1 MSKSDVFIGSLDQGT
16 TSTRFIIY
24 DHNAKV
30 VGSHQVEFTQFYPQ
44 AGWVEHDP
52 MEILES
58 VRTCMTKA
66 IEKAT
71 ADGHDVEKG
80 LKAIGI
86 TNQRETTVIWSKSTG
101 APLHN
106 AIVWMDVR
114 TTSICRKLEKELE
127 GGRTHFVETCGLP
140 ISTYFS
146 ALKVLWLFENV
157 EKVKKAVETGD
168 ALFGTID
175 SWLIWNLTGGVDGGL
190 HVTDVSNASRT
201 MLMNLKTLDWD
212 KKALG
217 ELGIPSGIL
226 PKIVS
231 NSEIIG
237 KVTKGWPIVGIPIA
251 GCLGDQHAAMVG
263 QACGKGE
270 AKSTYGTG
278 AFILLNTGDQM
289 INSTNGLLSTVAFKL
304 GPNAPTNYALEGS
317 IAIAGAAVQWL
328 RDGLGLIGSASETE
342 KLASEVD
349 STGGVYFVPAFNGL
363 FAPWWRDDARGVC
376 IGITRFTNKAHI
388 ARAVLESMCF
398 QVKDVL
404 DSMHKDAS
412 EVESKGKFLLR
423 VDGGATVNN
432 LLMQIQADILGNPV
446 IRPADIETTALGAA
460 YAAGL
465 AVGVWKEEEIF
476 SSARS
481 RLQIYKQNVD
491 AILSTYF
498 SILKKLDGNR
508 SKEVVFKEIESLLTQ
523 VQKEK
528 SNQEALG
535 LCSRVYGGGCAGMPL
550 QLAGTRKILEF
561 MDWGDYGAMGTF
573 ISIGAIGAKEVA
585 EEDDLFILVATQNA
599 VGNCI
604 IGALQATTDA
614 AGKRP
619 VILINP
625 KLKVEPWTSGGTEHM
640 EDIRAR
646 TDTIYLKVA

>member
-1 MSKSDVFIGSLDQGT
+1 MSNSNSDVVFIGSLDQGT

-24 DHNAKV
+24 DQHAKV
-30 VGSHQVEFTQFYPQ
+30 VGSHQVEFTQIYPE

-58 VRTCMTKA
+58 AKNCMTKA

-114 TTSICRKLEKELE
+114 TSSICRRLEKELE

-146 ALKVLWLFENV
+146 ALKVLWLVENV
-157 EKVKKAVETGD
+157 ENVKKAVETGD

-175 SWLIWNLTGGVDGGL
+175 SWLIWNMTGGIDGGL
-190 HVTDVSNASRT
+190 HVTDVSNAART
-201 MLMNLKTLDWD
+201 MLMNLKTLEWD
-212 KKALG
+212 KTTLK

-231 NSEIIG
+231 NSEVIG
-237 KVTKGWPIVGIPIA
+237 NVTEGWPITGIPIA

-263 QACGKGE
+263 QACRKGE

-289 INSTNGLLSTVAFKL
+289 INSTHGLLSTVAFKL
-304 GPNAPTNYALEGS
+304 GANAPTNYALEGS

-328 RDGLGLIGSASETE
+328 RDGLGLIGSASEIE
-342 KLASEVD
+342 KLASEVE

-412 EVESKGKFLLR
+412 EVESKEKFLLR

-446 IRPADIETTALGAA
+446 VRPADIETTALGAA

-476 SSARS
+476 SSGERMKIATTF
-481 RLQIYKQNVD
+481 N
-491 AILSTYF
+491 
-498 SILKKLDGNR
+498 
-508 SKEVVFKEIESLLTQ
+508 
-523 VQKEK
+523 
-528 SNQEALG
+528 
-535 LCSRVYGGGCAGMPL
+535 P
-550 QLAGTRKILEF
+550 ILE
-561 MDWGDYGAMGTF
+561 D
-573 ISIGAIGAKEVA
+573 E
-585 EEDDLFILVATQNA
+585 
-599 VGNCI
+599 
-604 IGALQATTDA
+604 
-614 AGKRP
+614 KR
-619 VILINP
+619 
-625 KLKVEPWTSGGTEHM
+625 KKKVESWCKAVS
-640 EDIRAR
+640 R
-646 TDTIYLKVA
+646 TFDLADLSL